1 MRVYGEAVAAKFAM
15 KHPLSHKPLRRFLE
29 IARESEWPHFP
40 SVKKSFAAVD
50 YAPSTGTLIFDI
62 GGNKYRLIARVDF
75 EEQMLLIQDVLT
87 HGQYVKEDF

>member
-1 MRVYGEAVAAKFAM
+1 LRIYGAAVAAKFAT
-15 KHPLSHKPLRRFLE
+15 KHPLSRKPLRRFLE
-29 IARESEWPHFP
+29 IARESDWLHFP

-50 YAPSTGTLIFDI
+50 YAPPTGTLIFDI

-87 HGQYVKEDF
+87 HQQYLREDI

>member
-1 MRVYGEAVAAKFAM
+1 LRVYGEAVAAEFAM
-15 KHPLSHKPLRRFLE
+15 KHPLSRRPIRRFLE

-50 YAPSTGTLIFDI
+50 YAPSTGTLIFDV
-62 GGNKYRLIARVDF
+62 GGNTYRLIARVDF